1 MVLGIAMMA
10 TMLPTMI
17 GLNQA
22 SQHMRDSEDNRK
34 ESSRKQRCHLLV
46 NCSVNQGTTEQREQI
61 HNAMVYVGPE
71 NRLYITKNPN
81 HNTMTPFNGGFFT
94 HPQFP
99 PDNTAGLVT
108 ITGETPPTLRWVFL
122 DVTTHEVCWG
132 GRAESEGQ
140 VCGPFDWTKDESRMT
155 LEGWE
160 GWLAVRFPGVDDE
173 GVWRL
178 WFDREDNG
186 AGLREMGREVLGLE
200 VVLRRV
206 AAES

>member
-71 NRLYITKNPN
+71 NRVSLLSSFLPSLHYLLPSWVCLLREYAHPRDGSSMFPILQPSYHIYIS
-81 HNTMTPFNGGFFT
+81 
-94 HPQFP
+94 HPCLPHFL
-99 PDNTAGLVT
+99 A
-108 ITGETPPTLRWVFL
+108 PTLENPL
-122 DVTTHEVCWG
+122 YYPELICTCIETTEK
-132 GRAESEGQ
+132 ESNQ
-140 VCGPFDWTKDESRMT
+140 NSST
-155 LEGWE
+155 
-160 GWLAVRFPGVDDE
+160 
-173 GVWRL
+173 
-178 WFDREDNG
+178 
-186 AGLREMGREVLGLE
+186 
-200 VVLRRV
+200 
-206 AAES
+206 

>member
-22 SQHMRDSEDNRK
+22 SQHMSNSENDRK
-34 ESSRKQRCHLLV
+34 ESSRKQRCHLVV
-46 NCSVNQGTTEQREQI
+46 NCSVSQGTAEQREQI
-61 HNAMVYVGPE
+61 HNAKVYVGPE
-71 NRLYITKNPN
+71 NRPNPD
-81 HNTMTPFNGGFFT
+81 TMTPFNGGFFT

-140 VCGPFDWTKDESRMT
+140 VCGPFDWTSDESRMT

-160 GWLAVRFPGVDDE
+160 GWLAVRFPGQDDE

-178 WFDREDNG
+178 WFDRDDDG
-186 AGLREMGREVLGLE
+186 AGLKDKGVEVQGLE
-200 VVLRRV
+200 IVLRRV
-206 AAES
+206 SAES

>member
-71 NRLYITKNPN
+71 NRVSLLSFSST
-81 HNTMTPFNGGFFT
+81 FFT
-94 HPQFP
+94 LSTTILGIPI
-99 PDNTAGLVT
+99 AGLCT
-108 ITGETPPTLRWVFL
+108 
-122 DVTTHEVCWG
+122 
-132 GRAESEGQ
+132 S
-140 VCGPFDWTKDESRMT
+140 
-155 LEGWE
+155 
-160 GWLAVRFPGVDDE
+160 
-173 GVWRL
+173 
-178 WFDREDNG
+178 
-186 AGLREMGREVLGLE
+186 
-200 VVLRRV
+200 
-206 AAES
+206 